1 MRKRSEKTEGEK
13 KRQQDTTTGKQH
25 SARFRTRPAPNEIAH
40 YRPSCD
46 VGYTAVMPIEPE
58 APPHASPPLA
68 QWGDS
73 PCATGCDLRRDCARY
88 SHPRVRDIAWLLNA
102 PDLLQLARYPR
113 PSLAALG
120 LEDDRV
126 RHRWLMTLE
135 QAPHVLEAAVNER
148 RHYRLGHYHEL
159 LWQFV
164 LAHAPGSRLLANN
177 LRISRGKITLG
188 ELDMLYLAARDTL
201 PTHLE
206 VAIKFYLGLPEGPEA
221 ADSPARW
228 IGPGGADSLAIKYQ
242 RSLEHQLPLAY
253 TERGQ
258 QTIRQALARQS
269 LARQAGAS
277 ETNPPPVE
285 APIAP
290 LLAGQQ
296 LALPG
301 CLFRPWQ
308 PDKAPADWLPPP
320 RHCHPESARQA
331 GWWMSVSQFAAFC
344 QTLEASPMHGGPLL
358 GCVRE
363 KPAWL
368 AAPPVASL
376 QPWHEL
382 DRWLRDH
389 FELPGAADEL
399 RPDEPVQQH
408 SSQRTHQHPRQLWLE
423 RSVAAPDGEPITASS
438 PHQQWRIFVVPD
450 DWPSFIP
457 LPPPPPA
464 AQ

>member
-1 MRKRSEKTEGEK
+1 
-13 KRQQDTTTGKQH
+13 
-25 SARFRTRPAPNEIAH
+25 
-40 YRPSCD
+40 
-46 VGYTAVMPIEPE
+46 MPIEPE
-58 APPHASPPLA
+58 APSHASPGAAESSPPFA
-68 QWGDS
+68 QWADS
-73 PCATGCDLRRDCARY
+73 PCATGCDLRRDCAPY

-102 PDLLQLARYPR
+102 PGLLQLARYPR

-120 LEDDRV
+120 LKDDRV
-126 RHRWLMTLE
+126 RHRWLMALE
-135 QAPHVLEAAVNER
+135 QAPHALEAAVNER

-164 LAHAPGSRLLANN
+164 LAHAPGSRLLVNN
-177 LRISRGKITLG
+177 LRISQGKITLG
-188 ELDMLYLAARDTL
+188 ELDMLYLAAQDTA

-258 QTIRQALARQS
+258 QTIRQALARQA

-277 ETNPPPVE
+277 ETNSPLAEDPS
-285 APIAP
+285 AP

-344 QTLEASPMHGGPLL
+344 QTLETSPMHGGALL

-389 FELPGAADEL
+389 FVPPAADDL
-399 RPDEPVQQH
+399 RPDEPVQQVTTAQQDAAAQQH
-408 SSQRTHQHPRQLWLE
+408 SRQRTHQHPRQLWLE
-423 RSVAAPDGEPITASS
+423 RSVTAPDGEPTTASS
-438 PHQQWRIFVVPD
+438 PRQQWRIFVVPD

-457 LPPPPPA
+457 LPPSSPA

>member
-1 MRKRSEKTEGEK
+1 
-13 KRQQDTTTGKQH
+13 
-25 SARFRTRPAPNEIAH
+25 
-40 YRPSCD
+40 
-46 VGYTAVMPIEPE
+46 MPIEPE
-58 APPHASPPLA
+58 APPHASTPLA
-68 QWGDS
+68 QWADS

-120 LEDDRV
+120 LEDDHV

-135 QAPHVLEAAVNER
+135 QAPHALEAAVNER

-258 QTIRQALARQS
+258 QTIRQALARQA
-269 LARQAGAS
+269 LARQADAS
-277 ETNPPPVE
+277 KTNSPLAKDQP
-285 APIAP
+285 AP

-308 PDKAPADWLPPP
+308 PDQAPADWLPPP

-331 GWWMSVSQFAAFC
+331 GWWVSVSQFAAFC
-344 QTLEASPMHGGPLL
+344 HTLEASPMHGGPLL

-368 AAPPVASL
+368 AAPPVATL
-376 QPWHEL
+376 LPWHVL

-389 FELPGAADEL
+389 FSPSGAAYDL

-408 SSQRTHQHPRQLWLE
+408 SGQRTHQHPRQLWLE

-438 PHQQWRIFVVPD
+438 PRQQWRIFVVPD